1 MIQTATTPSD
11 RIASKRRTEPSMQDS
26 FNDEQAAQVID
37 AAQQMIDIW
46 LRLSPE
52 KQAALLQRFGTQ
64 ENALAALVA
73 THLVAQPQ
81 A

>member
-1 MIQTATTPSD
+1 
-11 RIASKRRTEPSMQDS
+11 MQDS

-37 AAQQMIDIW
+37 TAQQMIDIW
-46 LRLSPE
+46 ARLSPE
-52 KQAALLQRFGTQ
+52 KQQALLQRFGTQ

-73 THLVAQPQ
+73 TRLLAQPQ